1 MSRFFSQ
8 NHGGYSVFQLA
19 GTLLETYWRIDRKSR
34 LSMILGAVSAAGQ
47 VREFVE
53 GKKSLAKL
61 LEKEGFSSEYETIAP
76 FVFEVLKKKL
86 VSEKRD
92 FVDDETIQIFFL
104 DDVEI
109 CFPPM
114 KDDVDGMFL
123 KNKKKFN
130 EVFREYFWDTFGNDV
145 VVSVRKQGWNNLL
158 DVNGVEGERHP
169 VIGRYSPENILKRLN
184 VFLDNGIGRTMI
196 VSGPPGTGKT
206 TLARHVA
213 GKHGNTLVITPEAI
227 HDISAPAFVQL
238 IDLLK
243 PNVVLLDDFD
253 RVSSYQVSRFLEEVS
268 TLNEKARKH
277 GLLLIATVNDLG
289 ALDTAMKRPGRFD
302 DLIEVNYPDVD
313 DRKKIIKF
321 YADESG
327 FKLTRKRL
335 KEIAEM
341 TEGLTGA
348 YLRLLCERLSVY
360 GTRDA
365 KKETEAVVR
374 QAEICNNRGASEEDE
389 DDCVGGGNC
398 EECQKCDDMDV
409 PVAETTRW

>member
-1 MSRFFSQ
+1 MKTASQ
-8 NHGGYSVFQLA
+8 
-19 GTLLETYWRIDRKSR
+19 
-34 LSMILGAVSAAGQ
+34 
-47 VREFVE
+47 
-53 GKKSLAKL
+53 
-61 LEKEGFSSEYETIAP
+61 ETI
-76 FVFEVLKKKL
+76 
-86 VSEKRD
+86 R
-92 FVDDETIQIFFL
+92 
-104 DDVEI
+104 
-109 CFPPM
+109 
-114 KDDVDGMFL
+114 
-123 KNKKKFN
+123 
-130 EVFREYFWDTFGNDV
+130 
-145 VVSVRKQGWNNLL
+145 
-158 DVNGVEGERHP
+158 
-169 VIGRYSPENILKRLN
+169 
-184 VFLDNGIGRTMI
+184 
-196 VSGPPGTGKT
+196 
-206 TLARHVA
+206 
-213 GKHGNTLVITPEAI
+213 
-227 HDISAPAFVQL
+227 
-238 IDLLK
+238 DLLT
-243 PNVVLLDDFD
+243 VLDDFD